1 MSTLKDYYNST
12 VAPAMMKKFG
22 YQNVMQIPKLD
33 KIVIN
38 VGAGEAKD
46 ICPLDGDGNG
56 LEIGFNNRYLMDAL
70 RYAPADAVT
79 MELNTS
85 ISPAVLVPVDGE
97 ESFLYMVLPV
107 RLKA

>member
-1 MSTLKDYYNST
+1 
-12 VAPAMMKKFG
+12 
-22 YQNVMQIPKLD
+22 
-33 KIVIN
+33 
-38 VGAGEAKD
+38 
-46 ICPLDGDGNG
+46 
-56 LEIGFNNRYLMDAL
+56 MDAL
-70 RYAPADAVT
+70 HYAPADAVT